1 MDSKLQQEREVNGG
15 TPFAEARGSVNV
27 RFKIRM
33 CCDYGGGAKWG
44 QWHDMEI
51 KRELYGQMLDKLMA
65 DKEVKAFDIEPSSPN
80 GLHERPGAKTQKDTN
95 AK

>member
-1 MDSKLQQEREVNGG
+1 MNSNCTNSAEVNGG
-15 TPFAEARGSVNV
+15 TPFAEARGSANV

-33 CCDYGGGAKWG
+33 CCDYGRGAKWG

-80 GLHERPGAKTQKDTN
+80 GKGQR
-95 AK
+95 

>member
-1 MDSKLQQEREVNGG
+1 MSKLNATAQATG
-15 TPFAEARGSVNV
+15 EAVLSASSGSVNV

-33 CCDYGGGAKWG
+33 CCDYGRGARWG

-65 DKEVKAFDIEPSSPN
+65 DKEVKAFDIKPSSPN
-80 GLHERPGAKTQKDTN
+80 E
-95 AK
+95 